1 MNFLLVA
8 INAKYIH
15 SNPAVFSLKAFVDK
29 SFPNSVNIAEY
40 TINNKTDDILEDI
53 YRHKPDAIGFSV
65 YIWNI
70 ETVKELV
77 TELSKILPDTDIWLG
92 GPEVSYD
99 YKNTFEAMPLIKGVF
114 IGEGEKP
121 FEEVIARYIE
131 SGDNDFS
138 DIQGVVL
145 SERDTVSMLDV
156 VNMNELPFF
165 YYDGLDKFDNR
176 IIYYESARGC
186 PYRCSYCL
194 SSIEKTT
201 RFRELELVKKE
212 IKFFLEQKV
221 KQVKFIDRT
230 FNCNSDRATELWNYI
245 YQNDNGI
252 TNFHFEIAADI
263 LDDKQINILQK
274 LRPGLVQLEIGVQS
288 VNLRTLKEVNR
299 VTDIAVI
306 EKNVKALNQNHN
318 IHVHLDLIAG
328 LPYENYE
335 SFVNSFNTVYR
346 MRPCQLQ
353 LGFLKVLKGTVI
365 SEKADEYEIKYTG
378 KPPYEVLST
387 KWISYEEIR
396 KLKAVAEMVEFYYNS
411 AQFINGIA
419 LLEKEFESPYE
430 LYSSLSEFY
439 KRKGYFVRTPARSRK
454 YEVLLE
460 FASENTDCNDKKLRE
475 ALTLD
480 YYMRENPKNKPDF
493 AVQLPDNIKLDY
505 TRKDPLTGNCLQIF
519 N

>member
-15 SNPAVFSLKAFVDK
+15 SNPAVFSLKSFVDER
-29 SFPNSVNIAEY
+29 FPDSVNIAEY
-40 TINNKTDDILEDI
+40 TINNKTADILEDI
-53 YRHKPDAIGFSV
+53 YYHKPDAIGFSV

-70 ETVKELV
+70 EAVKELV
-77 TELSKILPDTDIWLG
+77 AELPKILPDADIWLG
-92 GPEVSYD
+92 GPEVSYN
-99 YKNTFEAMPLIKGVF
+99 YKNIFEILPQVKGVF
-114 IGEGEKP
+114 VGEGEIP
-121 FEEVIARYIE
+121 FEKVIARYNE
-131 SGDNDFS
+131 SKHSDFND
-138 DIQGVVL
+138 IPGVVL
-145 SERDTVSMLDV
+145 SKNSTASNLDV
-156 VNMNELPFF
+156 VNMDDLPFF
-165 YYDGLDKFDNR
+165 YYDGLDRFDNR

-201 RFRELELVKKE
+201 RFRDINIVENE

-230 FNCNSDRATELWNYI
+230 FNCNGDRATELWNYI

-263 LDDKQINILQK
+263 LDFKQIAILQK

-288 VNLRTLKEVNR
+288 VNVATLKEVNR
-299 VTDIAVI
+299 VTDINVI
-306 EKNVKALNQNHN
+306 KENIKALNKNHN
-318 IHVHLDLIAG
+318 IHIHLDLIAG

-335 SFVNSFNTVYR
+335 SFINSFNTVYK

-365 SEKADEYEIKYTG
+365 ADKADEYGIKCTD

-396 KLKAVAEMVEFYYNS
+396 RLKAVAEMVEFYYNS
-411 AQFINGIA
+411 AQFTNGISV
-419 LLEKEFESPYE
+419 LEKEFESPYD
-430 LYSSLSEFY
+430 LYCSLAEFY
-439 KRKGYFVRTPARSRK
+439 KDKDYFVRTPARSKK

-460 FASENTDCNDKKLRE
+460 FADEKTDCSSNELRK

-480 YYMRENPKNKPDF
+480 YYLRENPKNKPEF
-493 AVQLPDNIKLDY
+493 AVELPVDIKLDY
-505 TRKDPLTGNCLQIF
+505 SKKDPLTGNCLQIF